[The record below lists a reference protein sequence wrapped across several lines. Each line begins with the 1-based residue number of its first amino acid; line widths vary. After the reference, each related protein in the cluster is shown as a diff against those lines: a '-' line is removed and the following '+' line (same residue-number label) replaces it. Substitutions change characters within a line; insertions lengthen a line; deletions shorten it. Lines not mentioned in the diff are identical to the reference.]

1 MASQDDTKLE
11 KFEPENDNRGWTR
24 NLKHIIFLT
33 TVSALIINLIVNS
46 VYQIG
51 TQKSQSSTFSSPS

>member
-51 TQKSQSSTFSSPS
+51 T